1 MSALSGCE
9 ALTHRRQTWL
19 KIETTGSL
27 LLTGEA
33 LFPGSRGEDCGL
45 GAVVW
50 EGAVGP
56 ELEQRGA
63 GLQDVLPGEPGTGC
77 RPGRCRVPASSL
89 ATLPCTLP
97 RSWRGARGEEG
108 PVLPASE
115 SSEARG
121 AA

>member
-45 GAVVW
+45 GALVW

-63 GLQDVLPGEPGTGC
+63 GLQDVLPGEPGTGLAGVVC
-77 RPGRCRVPASSL
+77 LPPPWPRLYTTQKLAWGSGGGRPCAARQRVL
-89 ATLPCTLP
+89 
-97 RSWRGARGEEG
+97 
-108 PVLPASE
+108 
-115 SSEARG
+115 
-121 AA
+121 